1 MSSNI
6 AVSISA
12 EVSGLTAGLAQ
23 AKASLLD
30 TNKALRDVAR
40 SMNEAGS
47 TASTELRTQ
56 FAQAGEAAAEAQAK
70 VTRLSTALRSARG
83 PMDELSHASEHQAGI
98 VREKLVLAHETLM
111 GNYTRFGGS
120 MMVLAERT
128 GSFGSAIRAMITP
141 TTVAIGAIIGIG
153 AAVGSAIAATERW
166 NQTFGAIK
174 TAMDA
179 TGQGL
184 EYNRGTIAS
193 YVNQIRELPGVTTKG
208 SSRRLLQI

>member
-30 TNKALRDVAR
+30 TNKALRDGAR

-56 FAQAGEAAAEAQAK
+56 VAQAGEATAEAQAK
-70 VTRLSTALRSARG
+70 VTRLSTAVRSARG

-111 GNYTRFGGS
+111 GNYKGAMPLAASSSLKRPSRSGGGNFCQS
-120 MMVLAERT
+120 
-128 GSFGSAIRAMITP
+128 SFTSGRPRLEMSGTP
-141 TTVAIGAIIGIG
+141 TRSHSSGVRTSTST
-153 AAVGSAIAATERW
+153 AAGS
-166 NQTFGAIK
+166 
-174 TAMDA
+174 
-179 TGQGL
+179 L
-184 EYNRGTIAS
+184 AS
-193 YVNQIRELPGVTTKG
+193 FCHAC
-208 SSRRLLQI
+208 